1 MGTPLLRAAFA
12 ALLIAT
18 VAAFFVAQ
26 QLKGE
31 SPLVLRFAAEPNA
44 ISPNGDDARDRT
56 VVGFD
61 LSRRAKVSFSILDSD
76 GDEVRRLVDSRVLRG
91 DHKYR
96 FTWDGRDSSGH
107 VVPDGTYHMR
117 LIRRD
122 EGRVINSLKDIT
134 VDTLKPRVRLVSVRP
149 GLVTGARTRVHIRYR
164 GPENKAPEVRMF
176 RTDGGPTRV
185 VLRFRGNRS
194 RAATWNGVIRG
205 HPATD
210 GDYAFT
216 VTVRDRAGNVTV
228 APREIPTPADASPG
242 TGVAVR
248 HLELAGPLATV
259 RAGSIAR
266 LEVGPGKRR
275 FSFALSRLGST
286 RRLRSGRRSG
296 KALRVRIPPRTRTGV
311 YVVRIRAAG
320 RRAEWPL
327 AVAGL
332 PARRGPR
339 PLVVLPTI
347 TWQGQNPV
355 DDDLDGFADT
365 LATARSIPLRRP
377 LAHGRLP
384 AGFRW
389 EAGPLLRFLDRARLP
404 YDLTTDVSLAQSRG
418 RSLSHAAGVV
428 FPGGEHWLPEDL
440 EGKLRAYVEGGGHL
454 VSFGADSFRRGVR
467 LTPSSLARPTPP
479 RQRDAFGE
487 RTALVRADAPV
498 PMSVG
503 EDRLGLFSTG
513 SLGQFSVFQHSAGLP
528 RQQRVLSAAGHEP
541 STPDFVAYRLGRGTV
556 VRVGTPQWNRQL
568 SSADIAGV
576 TRKLW
581 RLVSGDRS

>member
-31 SPLVLRFAAEPNA
+31 SPLVIRFAADPDA
-44 ISPNGDDARDRT
+44 ISPNGDEARDRT

-76 GDEVRRLVDSRVLRG
+76 GDEVRRLVDNRLLPG

-96 FTWDGRDSSGH
+96 FTWNGRDSSGH

-134 VDTLKPRVRLVSVRP
+134 VDTRKPRVRLVSVRP
-149 GLVTGARTRVHIRYR
+149 GLVTGPGTRVHIRYR

-205 HPATD
+205 HPPAD

-228 APREIPTPADASPG
+228 APREIPTPATASPG
-242 TGVAVR
+242 TGVVVTR
-248 HLELAGPLATV
+248 LELAGPLGVV
-259 RAGSIAR
+259 RAGSVAG
-266 LEVGPGKRR
+266 LQVGPGTRR
-275 FSFALSRLGST
+275 FSFALSRLGSK
-286 RRLRSGRRSG
+286 RPLRSGRRSG
-296 KALRVRIPPRTRTGV
+296 SALRVRIPPRARTGV

-332 PARRGPR
+332 PVRRVPR

-347 TWQGQNPV
+347 AWQGQNPV
-355 DDDLDGFADT
+355 DDDLDGFTDT
-365 LATARSIPLRRP
+365 LDTAPSVPLRRP
-377 LAHGRLP
+377 LSHGRLP
-384 AGFRW
+384 ARFR
-389 EAGPLLRFLDRARLP
+389 AGSASLLSFLDRARLP

-418 RSLSHAAGVV
+418 RSLSHAAGVA
-428 FPGGEHWLPEDL
+428 FPGSERWLPEDL
-440 EGKLRAYVEGGGHL
+440 EGKLRAYVEGGGRL

-467 LTPSSLARPTPP
+467 LTPRSLARPTPP

-503 EDRLGLFSTG
+503 EDRLDLFSTG
-513 SLGQFSVFQHSAGLP
+513 SLGQFSVFERSVGLP
-528 RQQRVLSAAGHEP
+528 GQQRALSAAGQDP
-541 STPDFVAYRLGRGTV
+541 SRPDFVAYRLGRGMV
-556 VRVGTPQWNRQL
+556 VRVGTPQWSEQL
-568 SSADIAGV
+568 SSAEIAGV
-576 TRKLW
+576 TRELW
-581 RLVSGDRS
+581 RLVSGGRS